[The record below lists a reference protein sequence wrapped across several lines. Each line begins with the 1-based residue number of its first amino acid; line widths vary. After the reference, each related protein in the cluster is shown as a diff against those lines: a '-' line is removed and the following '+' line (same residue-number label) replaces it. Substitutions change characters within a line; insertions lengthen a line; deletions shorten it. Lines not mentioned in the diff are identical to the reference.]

1 MAAAGSRRT
10 SPALVVLAAVVALAC
25 AVILPF
31 VDRILNGSAE
41 EPTFITWLGVPAA
54 VAICASGALYALGVV
69 RMHTS
74 VAFFVL
80 AAAYNSVFLFA
91 KLGLAPLSLYI
102 ANQHAAFDSQILG
115 GQWTYVFIALA
126 MAIFYIAIFLVL
138 AYWQRR
144 QARKALGVRGGVRI
158 PIWAIVLVAAA
169 VLLGP
174 GLASVFVG
182 FVAFTYAVAV
192 LSTEVGLLLLLAL
205 FLALVLA
212 YQALGM
218 LRRRAVAE
226 GDLTLLAAF
235 TPVGVAM
242 IAAYHVLWMVVVLL
256 LVSLFPLK
264 VYDTK

>member
-1 MAAAGSRRT
+1 MAAAATRRT
-10 SPALVVLAAVVALAC
+10 NPALVVLAAVAALAC

-41 EPTFITWLGVPAA
+41 DPTFITWLGVPAA
-54 VAICASGALYALGVV
+54 VAICATGALYALGVA

-74 VAFFVL
+74 SAFFVL

-102 ANQHAAFDSQILG
+102 ANRHAPFDSQILG
-115 GQWTYVFIALA
+115 GQLAYVVIALA
-126 MAIFYIAIFLVL
+126 MGVFYVAIFLAL

-144 QARKALGVRGGVRI
+144 QARKALGVGGGVRI
-158 PIWAIVLVAAA
+158 PTWAIVLVVAAL
-169 VLLGP
+169 LLGP
-174 GLASVFVG
+174 GLASLLVG
-182 FVAFTYAVAV
+182 VVALSYAAVV
-192 LSTEVGLLLLLAL
+192 LSTEVGLIL

-212 YQALGM
+212 LVLAYRALGM
-218 LRRRAVAE
+218 LRQRAVAE
-226 GDLTLLAAF
+226 GDLTMLAAF

-242 IAAYHVLWMVVVLL
+242 LAAYHVLWVVVVLL
-256 LVSLFPLK
+256 LISLFPLK